1 MVANNLLG
9 RSNNPSIRTA
19 ALVLRSFSSHSL
31 GVREKNATS
40 APETKA
46 DRINNKTTKKD

>member
-31 GVREKNATS
+31 GVREKKATS